1 MVKGEWF
8 TMKYKMMCVLLAGVI
23 ALGSLGGC
31 SNTGKKTNEQ
41 SEQVSNS
48 QQTGGAISSS
58 IVDGAKVDLTHTYI
72 TRFGEVNQITY
83 PDFSFAYPDGWEI
96 TSEEV
101 TQTSEEVILT
111 NDTGVTV
118 TYWNFSGM
126 RDLTGPTRDMNR
138 VDVTKVASASFIPGY
153 VQATDYSD
161 LGTFIVGKLKTV
173 GQYDMLGGGEYQE
186 TADGGVRYALL
197 PESEVGEQE
206 ECIIVGLPTFSFWYG
221 SHISLIANSPSG
233 EFTKQE
239 EKEVVAI
246 LSSFRD
252 NSVSSEST
260 DVSSTSTDTNTA
272 ATIDELWDILTGTWV
287 FVEVD
292 FDGYTET
299 VEDKPSYEHTMELRY
314 TDGQPCMSRYTQ
326 VENHS
331 YPDLIYYDF
340 AAVDEKHYNVYLYKR
355 GSYGD
360 DYGNWSEDVKLVW
373 YNFDLSNL
381 EDGKLVIKYYI
392 SWDNGYLDER
402 TYVYSRD

>member
-1 MVKGEWF
+1 MVKGEWL
-8 TMKYKMMCVLLAGVI
+8 TMKYKMICVLLTGVI

-31 SNTGKKTNEQ
+31 SNPGEKTNEQ
-41 SEQVSNS
+41 SEQEANR
-48 QQTGGAISSS
+48 QQTGGSISSS
-58 IVDGAKVDLTHTYI
+58 VVDGAKVDLTHTY
-72 TRFGEVNQITY
+72 TTQFGEVNQITY
-83 PDFSFAYPDGWEI
+83 PDFSFDYPDSWEI

-101 TQTSEEVILT
+101 TQTSEKVILT
-111 NDTGVTV
+111 NDTGATV
-118 TYWNFSGM
+118 TYWNFNGM

-138 VDVTKVASASFIPGY
+138 VEVTKVASASFIPGY

-161 LGTFIVGKLKTV
+161 LGTFMVGKLKTV

-186 TADGGVRYALL
+186 TADGRVRYALL
-197 PESEVGEQE
+197 PESEAGEQE

-221 SHISLIANSPSG
+221 SHISLIANSLSG
-233 EFTKQE
+233 EFTEQE

-260 DVSSTSTDTNTA
+260 DVSSTPTDTNTA
-272 ATIDELWDILTGTWV
+272 ATIDELWDMLTGTWV

-314 TDGQPCMSRYTQ
+314 TDGQPRMSRYTQ
-326 VENHS
+326 VENH
-331 YPDLIYYDF
+331 YYRDEIFYDF
-340 AAVDEKHYNVYLYKR
+340 AAIDEYHYNAYIYKR
-355 GSYGD
+355 GSYGGEV
-360 DYGNWSEDVKLVW
+360 GNWSEDVKIAW

-381 EDGKLVIKYYI
+381 EDGKLIIKDYI